1 MNKLV
6 ITESILNEI
15 YDDNSFK
22 ESISELINSL
32 IDSELQKDE
41 PDFDFIDECA
51 DALIEVQSGNYS
63 EVMPFIANHKFE
75 DKEKKRKVLSLFL
88 ACAVVFTLSIGA
100 VAVSHTVEKKRESQT
115 TTKQPETTT
124 AATTLKEVT
133 TTSAPSTTAALTTT
147 KIPSGIYAVNL
158 ELSYSDNFKETY
170 SRGEKLDLDGLIVTV
185 DFSDGS
191 RRRIDV
197 SDCKVIKNDDFG
209 NNRFAEKVT
218 IEYQGSSKSFF
229 VTFPNNVSAIKPIDP
244 EEHTY
249 FDTAV
254 YPYKIESSTQYVEI
268 EPGESVRVAMRKNN
282 NGFVCFTTDN
292 DLLEDVSIA
301 YLGGVNGRE
310 IYLDVTAGSTPG
322 VTKISLAYER
332 DRDDTMTEITVRVVE
347 RSDG

>member
-1 MNKLV
+1 M
-6 ITESILNEI
+6 
-15 YDDNSFK
+15 
-22 ESISELINSL
+22 
-32 IDSELQKDE
+32 
-41 PDFDFIDECA
+41 
-51 DALIEVQSGNYS
+51 
-63 EVMPFIANHKFE
+63 
-75 DKEKKRKVLSLFL
+75 
-88 ACAVVFTLSIGA
+88 
-100 VAVSHTVEKKRESQT
+100 
-115 TTKQPETTT
+115 
-124 AATTLKEVT
+124 
-133 TTSAPSTTAALTTT
+133 APSTTAALTTT

-158 ELSYSDNFKETY
+158 ELSYSDSFKETY

-218 IEYQGSSKSFF
+218 IEYQGLSKSFF
-229 VTFPNNVSAIKPIDP
+229 VTFPNNVPAIKPIDP

-268 EPGESVRVAMRKNN
+268 EPGERVRVAMRKNN

>member
-75 DKEKKRKVLSLFL
+75 DKEKKRKVLSIFL

-115 TTKQPETTT
+115 TTKQPET
-124 AATTLKEVT
+124 
-133 TTSAPSTTAALTTT
+133 TTAALTTT

-218 IEYQGSSKSFF
+218 IEYQGLSKSFF
-229 VTFPNNVSAIKPIDP
+229 VTFPNNVPAIKPIDP

-332 DRDDTMTEITVRVVE
+332 DRDDIMTEITVRVVE

>member
-1 MNKLV
+1 M
-6 ITESILNEI
+6 
-15 YDDNSFK
+15 
-22 ESISELINSL
+22 
-32 IDSELQKDE
+32 
-41 PDFDFIDECA
+41 
-51 DALIEVQSGNYS
+51 
-63 EVMPFIANHKFE
+63 
-75 DKEKKRKVLSLFL
+75 
-88 ACAVVFTLSIGA
+88 
-100 VAVSHTVEKKRESQT
+100 EKKRESQT

-133 TTSAPSTTAALTTT
+133 TTLAPSTTAALTTT

-158 ELSYSDNFKETY
+158 ELSYSDSFKETY

-218 IEYQGSSKSFF
+218 IEYQGLSKSFF
-229 VTFPNNVSAIKPIDP
+229 VTFPNNVPAIKPIDP

-268 EPGESVRVAMRKNN
+268 EPGERVRVAMRKNN